1 MGRRELESR
10 LRNVEKHLRMANSQD
25 PKWELDDEGI
35 LRYEKELE
43 RLERA
48 LDKLD
53 DYEQDEL

>member
-1 MGRRELESR
+1 
-10 LRNVEKHLRMANSQD
+10 MANSQD